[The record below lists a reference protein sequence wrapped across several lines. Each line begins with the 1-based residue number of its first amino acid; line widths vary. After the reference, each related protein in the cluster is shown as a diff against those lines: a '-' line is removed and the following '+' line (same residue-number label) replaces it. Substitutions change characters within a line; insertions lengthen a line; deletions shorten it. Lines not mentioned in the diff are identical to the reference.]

1 MPLGAAKQKC
11 CITEMALALLKRS
24 DADLVLPVACDA
36 PDALAAELSTLHP
49 FTVDVVAVWPT
60 VAGKLHFVQQVLW
73 PTHAGNGWFRAAVPD
88 ATQLINNVCQR
99 QADTGPTLLR
109 EATAVES
116 PEVIAKCIKFA
127 HAVGNDAPN
136 SATDSFVKACEGKP
150 RLTVD
155 PSWHA
160 LLQECPR
167 ANADKATKIR
177 KGLKQALGPI
187 EAAAVLGQYK
197 ECALRVSTG
206 GCQRFIVNENGV
218 TMKLADCNVA
228 PTL

>member
-1 MPLGAAKQKC
+1 
-11 CITEMALALLKRS
+11 MALALLKRS

-36 PDALAAELSTLHP
+36 PDALAAELSILHP

-60 VAGKLHFVQQVLW
+60 LAGKLHFVQQALW

-88 ATQLINNVCQR
+88 ATQVIHNVCCQR

-109 EATAVES
+109 EATAAES
-116 PEVIAKCIKFA
+116 PELTTECGKFA
-127 HAVGNDAPN
+127 HAVGDDAPD
-136 SATDSFVKACEGKP
+136 SATDSFVKAGEGKQ
-150 RLTVD
+150 RLIVD

-177 KGLKQALGPI
+177 KGLKQMLGPI

-206 GCQRFIVNENGV
+206 GCQRFIVNDNGV
-218 TMKLADCNVA
+218 TMKLADCSVA